1 MGQEVLPQDHTQD
14 LVVPVEYFEKG
25 FACSAAFEPWAFARQ
40 GLHLQTEDRNPVHLL
55 DTAHEIIRDE
65 RFKSILTIAVWIYSV
80 WVPILDGHRREITVA
95 I

>member
-1 MGQEVLPQDHTQD
+1 M
-14 LVVPVEYFEKG
+14 
-25 FACSAAFEPWAFARQ
+25 
-40 GLHLQTEDRNPVHLL
+40 HLL